1 MILKLK
7 FIFIMAGEHR
17 VLTRRLALAF
27 VLVLGLAAPAVWAQA
42 QSASVSTHTSSTQTS
57 PAAGPDAPDANDPPG
72 PPSDAGAD
80 PETIF
85 PHFKSTR
92 FWLSGQANFIF
103 QTHPDFHA
111 DYSGAHSLSPDYEKA
126 TSRVLTLYTGVRIN
140 NSTEL
145 LVDIEEAGGEAL
157 SLGLGLAGNT
167 DLDIVRNPL
176 LSKAPYLGRGMIHKV
191 FALSK
196 DKVESQ
202 RSFLSL
208 FDELPRR
215 RLEIRF
221 GKFSMPDFFDVNS
234 VGSDT
239 HFQFANWA
247 VDNNGAWDYAADTR
261 GYTVGI
267 VADFEDRNWGFRFAE
282 ALMPKVANGID
293 LVWRPWQVHAENWE
307 YELRRGV
314 IPKKA
319 GVMRLLAYTN
329 YANMGIYRVAVEQ
342 FLDHSS
348 PQPETVPEI
357 TNHPWHI
364 TRKYGFGINLEQSLT
379 PYVTAFARWGWD
391 NGKTESFAY
400 TEIDSTF
407 DQGVGVNG
415 ALWHRKQDRAGI
427 AFVSNGIKK
436 DHQVYLADGGL
447 GFLLGDGG
455 LNYGR
460 ENIVESYY
468 TLHVWRGIYLAP
480 GAQHINNPG
489 YNRDRGPVVVPSFR
503 AHVEF

>member
-1 MILKLK
+1 MPSLE
-7 FIFIMAGEHR
+7 GEES
-17 VLTRRLALAF
+17 F
-27 VLVLGLAAPAVWAQA
+27 W
-42 QSASVSTHTSSTQTS
+42 
-57 PAAGPDAPDANDPPG
+57 D
-72 PPSDAGAD
+72 
-80 PETIF
+80 
-85 PHFKSTR
+85 R
-92 FWLSGQANFIF
+92 FWVSAQANFIR
-103 QTHPDFHA
+103 QQHPEFYA
-111 DYSGAHSLSPDYEKA
+111 KYSGPNSFQPAAEHA
-126 TSRVLTLYTGVRIN
+126 TSRVETLYTGFRIT
-140 NSTEL
+140 SQFEIL
-145 LVDIEEAGGEAL
+145 ADVESAGGAGLSNAL
-157 SLGLGLAGNT
+157 GIAGFPNV
-167 DLDIVRNPL
+167 DVVRNPSL
-176 LSKAPYLGRGMIHKV
+176 SEDPYVARVMLHYTIPLSKETTEATRNP
-191 FALSK
+191 
-196 DKVESQ
+196 
-202 RSFLSL
+202 LSL
-208 FDELPRR
+208 ASTVPVR
-215 RLEIRF
+215 RLELRL
-221 GKFSMPDFFDVNS
+221 GKMSTVDFFDLNS
-234 VGSDT
+234 VGSDS
-239 HFQFANWA
+239 HLQFMNWA
-247 VDNNGAWDYAADTR
+247 VVNNGAYDYAADTR

-267 VADFEDRNWGFRFAE
+267 VADFEDRNWGVRFAE
-282 ALMPKVANGID
+282 GLMPKVANGID